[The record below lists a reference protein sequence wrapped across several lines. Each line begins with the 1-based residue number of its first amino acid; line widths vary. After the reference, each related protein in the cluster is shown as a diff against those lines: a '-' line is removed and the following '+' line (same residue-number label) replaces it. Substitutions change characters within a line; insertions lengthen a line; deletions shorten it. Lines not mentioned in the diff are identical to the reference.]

1 MPRIAQFGE
10 KFKNFFFFTLSRP
23 TLRIFSAIFVPRKR
37 EEQSSASRFQ
47 FPSYYLEKGQTL
59 RRGAWASWPIPASK
73 IRKFRTSRKGRHL
86 EKFGDFVPRKRD
98 EIFVPRKRE
107 EQSTVSRFQFP
118 SYYLEKGQTLRK
130 NSEGGRG
137 AWASWTWMNF
147 QIFVPRVRVDTWKN
161 FAISYLEKGTR
172 FSYLEKGTR
181 FSYLEK
187 GRRLGFEKLA

>member
-10 KFKNFFFFTLSRP
+10 KFKIFFFFTLSRP
-23 TLRIFSAIFVPRKR
+23 TLRIFSEIFVPRKR
-37 EEQSSASRFQ
+37 EEQSSA
-47 FPSYYLEKGQTL
+47 
-59 RRGAWASWPIPASK
+59 
-73 IRKFRTSRKGRHL
+73 
-86 EKFGDFVPRKRD
+86 
-98 EIFVPRKRE
+98 
-107 EQSTVSRFQFP
+107 SRFQFP

-172 FSYLEKGTR
+172 FSYLEKGRR

>member
-10 KFKNFFFFTLSRP
+10 KFKIFFFFTLSRP
-23 TLRIFSAIFVPRKR
+23 TLRIFSEIFVPRKR

-98 EIFVPRKRE
+98 EIFVPRKKDE
-107 EQSTVSRFQFP
+107 
-118 SYYLEKGQTLRK
+118 
-130 NSEGGRG
+130 
-137 AWASWTWMNF
+137 
-147 QIFVPRVRVDTWKN
+147 IFVPRKREE
-161 FAISYLEKGTR
+161 AR
-172 FSYLEKGTR
+172 FQKKSTDRSPSGAGWSKFL
-181 FSYLEK
+181 
-187 GRRLGFEKLA
+187 